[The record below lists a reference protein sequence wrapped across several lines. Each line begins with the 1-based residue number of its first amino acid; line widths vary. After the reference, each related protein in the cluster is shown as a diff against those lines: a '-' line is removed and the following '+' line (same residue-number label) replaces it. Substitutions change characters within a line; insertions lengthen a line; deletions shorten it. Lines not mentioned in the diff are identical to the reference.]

1 MIIKSFE
8 FNKIDKD
15 IFKIYLFYGK
25 NEGLQKQIIEENF
38 LKNFDGEVIKYDE
51 QEFIYNNEIII
62 SEFMNKSLFQSKK
75 IIIISRVTEKI
86 YKYIKEL
93 VEKDLT
99 DIKIIL
105 KSGFL
110 EKQSKL
116 RNFFEKN
123 KSIIITPHYEDN
135 SGLLSSIIINFLNQ
149 NKIRM
154 SREAI
159 NLLVDRASGDRQN
172 LQLELNKI
180 LNFSYSNKNLNL
192 EIVKKLSN
200 LAENYAATELAN
212 NYLAKNTKNVVKILN
227 ENNYSNEDCILI
239 LRTISNKSK
248 ILINFIKRYQKTKNL
263 DQIISS
269 AKPPIF
275 WKDKDKI
282 KIQVNAWTQKD
293 LSEKIYELNEIE
305 TFIKTYPKN
314 SFNLI
319 SNFVLNY

>member
-149 NKIRM
+149 NKIKM

-305 TFIKTYPKN
+305 AFIKTYPKN